1 MNAASTA
8 LLIVW
13 MGGCMITAY
22 TLIEAR
28 ATGEI
33 GLVGS
38 STGDRIALVL
48 FDICIILIWPVLAVF
63 IMLWFLWD
71 KRPRFGLRSKN
82 TEELLASTEKL
93 ERVLKI
99 RRYAE

>member
-1 MNAASTA
+1 MSAVDTA

-13 MGGCMITAY
+13 IAGCMMTAY
-22 TLIEAR
+22 AIINSR

-38 STGDRIALVL
+38 NTGEQIALAL
-48 FDICIILIWPVLAVF
+48 FDICIILIWPVIAVL
-63 IMLWFLWD
+63 MALWYLWD
-71 KRPRFGLRSKN
+71 RRPLLGLRSKN
-82 TEELLASTEKL
+82 TEELLASTEEL
-93 ERVLKI
+93 ERALKI